1 MLTEADSSLTTMAMN
16 SGRFHG
22 DQYLL
27 VRFFLHPW
35 HNKQRSEE
43 EGRPIYE
50 EKTYIEIMQPGNKDS
65 IVKRPATNMDKQRF
79 AEHFRKFEA
88 RSTDEH
94 IEGTLLSEWP
104 GISRAQ
110 VEELKFLN
118 VRTVEQLANIADS
131 NAQNIMGIQ
140 GLKTKANKYLEDSK
154 GSVVAAQLADLQEKY
169 EALLEAQ
176 NEIKPKRGRRTKAK
190 MEKVSSEE

>member
-94 IEGTLLSEWP
+94 I
-104 GISRAQ
+104 
-110 VEELKFLN
+110 
-118 VRTVEQLANIADS
+118 
-131 NAQNIMGIQ
+131 Q

-176 NEIKPKRGRRTKAK
+176 NEIKPKRGRRTKAE
-190 MEKVSSEE
+190 MEEVSSEE